1 MRDSAM
7 AGVIGRGESR
17 HAFACAGYNASM
29 KSNLPRKGRGAV
41 ISLDGRY
48 DAWQREAADDGWW
61 DEEEDAPATELIVDT
76 AKSAITYNS
85 SPDIPYDRSINPYRG
100 CEHGCAYCF
109 ARPSHAYLGLSPG
122 LDFETKIAYKAD
134 AAATL
139 RRELAKPAYVCR
151 PVALGINTDAWQ
163 PVERRLRV
171 TRGILEVLAATR
183 HPVTIVTKSALILRD
198 LDLLAEMARGN
209 LVHVAVSITTLDA
222 GLARAMEP
230 RAPSPRRRLSVI
242 AALAAAGIPTAVM
255 VAPLIPALAD
265 HELEGILG
273 AARDAGASSAG
284 YILLRLP
291 HEVKPLFRAWLDCHR
306 TARAEHVY
314 SLMRQLHGGKEYDS
328 SFGSRQR
335 GSGPLAE
342 IIAQRFRIAVRRLGL
357 DAPSAP
363 LDTAGF
369 LPPRKPPAATPQMT
383 LF

>member
-1 MRDSAM
+1 
-7 AGVIGRGESR
+7 
-17 HAFACAGYNASM
+17 M
-29 KSNLPRKGRGAV
+29 KANGPRKGRGAV
-41 ISLDGRY
+41 ISPDGRF
-48 DAWQREAADDGWW
+48 DAWQREAAEDGWW
-61 DEEEDAPATELIVDT
+61 NDGDEAAACATELIVDT
-76 AKSAITYNS
+76 AKSVITYNS

-122 LDFETKIAYKAD
+122 LDFETKIAYKVD
-134 AAATL
+134 AAETL
-139 RRELAKPAYVCR
+139 RRELAKPGYVCR

-171 TRGILEVLAATR
+171 TRGILELLAETG

-198 LDLLAEMARGN
+198 LDLLAGMAQAGR
-209 LVHVAVSITTLDA
+209 VHVAVSITTLDA
-222 GLARAMEP
+222 ELARTMEP
-230 RAPSPRRRLSVI
+230 RAPSAQRRLSVI

-255 VAPLIPALAD
+255 VAPLIPALSD
-265 HELEGILG
+265 HEMEHILA
-273 AARDAGASSAG
+273 AAREAGASSAG

-291 HEVKPLFRAWLDCHR
+291 HEVKPLFRAWLDSHQPG
-306 TARAEHVY
+306 RADHVY
-314 SLMRQLHGGKEYDS
+314 SLMRQLHGGREYDS
-328 SFGSRQR
+328 AFGQRQR

-357 DAPSAP
+357 DAPSPP

-369 LPPRKPPAATPQMT
+369 RPPQDGLAATPQMT